1 MLESIITLA
10 VVGFLAGVIFSIPVA
25 GPVSIIIIS
34 KALEGKLRFC
44 ERTALGASI
53 VEFFYVFIVVYGIAA
68 LISFYA
74 PIIPY
79 LLLIGALFVVYS
91 SINIMRRKLDFKQ
104 FGSNKI
110 VTDKMENSGG
120 MRTGLILNL
129 TNPALFIGWLVAAF
143 ITLSFVSSLGLNTGG
158 LDVLLNENVNSVSK
172 LTGSEFKKLED
183 LEENNLR
190 QENNKNI
197 TEEKSSA
204 GSTIFLTF
212 IFALSVALGA
222 LIWLIQLAR
231 FMVKHRDKIRVG
243 ILNRIINGLGLV
255 LFFIGGYLGFKAIQM
270 FFN

>member
-79 LLLIGALFVVYS
+79 LLFVGALFVIYS
-91 SINIMRRKLDFKQ
+91 SVSIMRRKLDFKQ
-104 FGSNKI
+104 IGSNKI
-110 VTDKMENSGG
+110 VTDKLENSGG
-120 MRTGLILNL
+120 FRTGLILNI
-129 TNPALFIGWLVAAF
+129 TNPSLFIGWLVAAF

-158 LDVLLNENVNSVSK
+158 LDVMLNENVNSVSK

-183 LEENNLR
+183 LEKNDFH
-190 QENNKNI
+190 QEYNNKNR
-197 TEEKSSA
+197 EEKSGA
-204 GSTIFLTF
+204 DSTIFLTF
-212 IFALSVALGA
+212 IFALSVATGA
-222 LIWLIQLAR
+222 MIWLVQLAR
-231 FMVKHRDKIRVG
+231 FMVKHRGKIKVA
-243 ILNRIINGLGLV
+243 ILNKIINALGLI
-255 LFFIGGYLGFKAIQM
+255 LFFLGGYLGFKALQM
-270 FFN
+270 FFK

>member
-1 MLESIITLA
+1 MLESIITLT

-79 LLLIGALFVVYS
+79 LLLIGALFVIYS

-104 FGSNKI
+104 IGSNKI
-110 VTDKMENSGG
+110 VTGKMENSGG

-183 LEENNLR
+183 LEENNLP
-190 QENNKNI
+190 QEYNKDI
-197 TEEKSSA
+197 TDKKSSA

-231 FMVKHRDKIRVG
+231 FMVKHRDKIRAG
-243 ILNRIINGLGLV
+243 ILNRIINSLGLI